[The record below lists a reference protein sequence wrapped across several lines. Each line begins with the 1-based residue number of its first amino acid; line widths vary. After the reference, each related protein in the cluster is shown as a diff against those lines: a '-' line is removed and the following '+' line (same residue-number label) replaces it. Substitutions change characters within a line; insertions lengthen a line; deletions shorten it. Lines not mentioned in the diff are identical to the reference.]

1 MCRPFAAR
9 RASECASRSSSNPD
23 GNQGC
28 EIILDFVTDNKY
40 YFTGN
45 ILSRAIQV

>member
-1 MCRPFAAR
+1 MMLP
-9 RASECASRSSSNPD
+9 
-23 GNQGC
+23 GC

-45 ILSRAIQV
+45 IVSRGDVEVQCMILFCHGATCR